1 MSYKFNLYCRNFS
14 LVFAF
19 LLLLQAAHPQYN
31 FNKVDAWLSN
41 NLKDLGG
48 RAVLVLFKD
57 GKLIYSKAQNDISK
71 KQERITRFIA
81 KRKGKDAGEL
91 LQDFTLSTQQ
101 MIASCSKWLSAALVM
116 TFVDEGKLSLN
127 DTIGKFLPVLTDYG
141 KGKVTIWQCLSH
153 LTGIE
158 PGSFRES
165 REMITNAPSMEDAV
179 SLIAQQPMEG
189 EPGKTFH
196 YSNVG
201 LQIAAAIIEKISNK
215 NFETLFQ
222 ERIAKP
228 CGMVNS
234 NFGKGKTV
242 LAAGSGRSTPLD
254 YLNFLTMILNEGTF
268 NGKKVLSKNAVIEMQ
283 KNRVTKD
290 TKVISSPAEAG
301 NWGYGFGEWVMD
313 LTPALSKGEGEM
325 PTSLRSNAV
334 TSPGLFG
341 SFPWIDNEKKYAG
354 FLFVFNINNK
364 GRNEKYRELK
374 QLADA
379 AVTK

>member
-1 MSYKFNLYCRNFS
+1 MSYKFNLFCRKFS
-14 LVFAF
+14 IILSF
-19 LLLLQAAHPQYN
+19 LLLLQVAHPQYN
-31 FNKVDAWLSN
+31 FTKVDDWMTN
-41 NLKDLGG
+41 NFKDLGG
-48 RAVLVLFKD
+48 RAVLVVYKD
-57 GKLIYSKAQNDISK
+57 GKLIYTQAKNEINK
-71 KQERITRFIA
+71 KQERITKFIA
-81 KRKGKDAGEL
+81 KRKGLKADEL
-91 LQDFTLSTQQ
+91 LQDFNTSTQQ

-127 DTIGKFLPVLTDYG
+127 DTIGKFLPVLSENG
-141 KGKVTIWQCLSH
+141 KGKITIWQCLSH
-153 LTGIE
+153 LTGVA
-158 PGSFRES
+158 PGNFKES
-165 REMITNAPSMEDAV
+165 MQMIINAPGMDEAMNA
-179 SLIAQQPMEG
+179 IARQPMEG

-254 YLNFLTMILNEGTF
+254 YINFLSMILNEGTF
-268 NGKKVLSKNAVIEMQ
+268 NGRKVLSKNAIIEMQ

-290 TKVISSPAEAG
+290 TKVVSSPAEAG

-313 LTPALSKGEGEM
+313 DATGER
-325 PTSLRSNAV
+325 RSNAV
-334 TSPGLFG
+334 SSPGLFG

-354 FLFVFNINNK
+354 FLFVFNIKSK
-364 GRNEKYRELK
+364 GRNEKYRDLK
-374 QLADA
+374 QLVDA